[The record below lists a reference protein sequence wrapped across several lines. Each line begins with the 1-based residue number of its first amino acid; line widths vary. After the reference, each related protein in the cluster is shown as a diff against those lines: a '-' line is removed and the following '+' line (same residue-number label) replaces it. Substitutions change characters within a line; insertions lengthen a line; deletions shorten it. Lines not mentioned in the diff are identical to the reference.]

1 MVADMLPPES
11 VEVGAVLWVPPPVSP
26 EVDPVPA
33 LDEALAKVAPA
44 ESSGRPSSPQAVT
57 ARDSAR

>member
-11 VEVGAVLWVPPPVSP
+11 VEVGAVLWVPPVSL
-26 EVDPVPA
+26 EVEPVPA